1 MRLAGSRLSF
11 LFVLLFLLFL
21 LTACT
26 TLGDLAHPNLAQP
39 TGVSGSGTV
48 GASQM
53 VPLDLGIPPAAFQ
66 FADETSLPDD
76 TVMHAIVTFK
86 LNTTLVQQL
95 AAQHTT
101 KAGQSIN
108 LSTLPD
114 QLGITTQLYQQ
125 MQTFF
130 GGPGIT
136 LHLNSLHTNMIID
149 AKAGALATH
158 LKTQFMNFS
167 YNALY
172 FYAPDPPVQLPR
184 ALADHI
190 QAIIGL
196 DSYSKYQNDQAPV
209 VSTLPQHIRVNQ
221 AGCIADQYDFT
232 SAQIAQAY
240 GFNGLYAHGWL
251 GQGTTIIL
259 PEFGSFS
266 QSDVQH
272 YLNCEQFHGTL
283 KVVNVDNTPP
293 TDDGGGEAL
302 LDIEMAAGM
311 APDANIVVYQT
322 DAGHDYDNFWPKLL
336 DVFNQI
342 SNDYSTHQQPV
353 EISLSWG
360 DAEDQLTSSVLTS
373 VDTALQTM
381 TAVEHINFFAAS
393 GDCGAYTSADYPNTL
408 DVSFPASD
416 PSAIGVGGTILH
428 IDSQGNRIREAV
440 WQENPQRIPD
450 CENTWGSGGGL
461 SDFFSRPSWQQN
473 YPGIQNKYSN
483 GERQIPDVSAA
494 AYYLAVYEQG
504 AWDYS
509 GGTSAATPIWASAYA
524 LLNQGLV
531 SQTGHYVSGT
541 SLLYTLAIQDS
552 KDNPFYDVQE
562 GNNLYYPATPG
573 WDYATGLGTPN
584 LGGIYNG
591 LTSFVKSQA
600 S

>member
-1 MRLAGSRLSF
+1 MKIAGNRLSTVC
-11 LFVLLFLLFL
+11 VLLLLLFL

-26 TLGDLAHPNLAQP
+26 TLGNLAHANP
-39 TGVSGSGTV
+39 THLPGSGTAN
-48 GASQM
+48 ASQK
-53 VPLDLGIPPAAFQ
+53 VSLDLGIPQAAFQ
-66 FADETSLPDD
+66 YADETTLPD
-76 TVMHAIVTFK
+76 TTAMHAIVTFK
-86 LNTTLVQQL
+86 LNTTLMQQL
-95 AAQHTT
+95 AAQHTS

-108 LSTLPD
+108 LTTLPD
-114 QLGITTQLYQQ
+114 QLGINNQLYQQ

-136 LHLNSLHTNMIID
+136 LHLNSLHTNMVID
-149 AKAGALATH
+149 AKAGVLATH

-184 ALADHI
+184 VLADHI

-209 VSTLPQHIRVNQ
+209 VSKLAQHVQVNQ
-221 AGCIADQYDFT
+221 NGCVADAYDFT

-240 GFNGLYAHGWL
+240 GFNGLYNHGWL

-272 YLNCEQFHGTL
+272 YLDCEQFGGTL

-293 TDDGGGEAL
+293 TDDGDGEAL

-322 DAGHDYDNFWPKLL
+322 DAGKDYDNFWPKLL

-360 DAEDQLTSSVLTS
+360 DAEDQLASSVLTS
-373 VDTALQTM
+373 VDTALQTI
-381 TAVEHINFFAAS
+381 TSVEHINFFAAS

-416 PSAIGVGGTILH
+416 PSAVGVGGTILH
-428 IDSQGNRIREAV
+428 IDSQGNRIKEAV

-461 SDFFSRPSWQQN
+461 SDFFPRPAWQQN
-473 YPGIQNKYSN
+473 YTGIQNKYSN
-483 GERQIPDVSAA
+483 GERQVPDVSAA

-504 AWDYS
+504 EWDYS

-531 SQTGHYVSGT
+531 KQTGYYVSGN
-541 SLLYTLAIQDS
+541 SLLYTLATRYS
-552 KDNPFYDVQE
+552 KDNPYYDVQD
-562 GNNLYYPATPG
+562 GNNLYYSATPG

-584 LGGIYNG
+584 LAGIYNG
-591 LTSFVKSQA
+591 LTAYVQKTS
-600 S
+600 